1 MSGLLRLVAALCAL
15 VMFGA
20 PAAFARP
27 DLFQISGVRVD
38 ATGANASEARTAGFN
53 AGKRLAFDRLVR
65 RVAAPAEV
73 ERLGVPTLEG
83 IALDRIVTGV
93 DVEDERRAG
102 ARYVGRLT
110 IGFDP
115 AQVRTLLR
123 AAGFSV
129 LETRA
134 PTTLIVAQF
143 AGGAPQAQDQFRQ
156 AWEQG
161 GFAQELAP
169 LAIAPATV
177 IGAPDW
183 TIAQPAASAV
193 GAAGAVFVTA
203 RLAGSSLVADLVEVG
218 PNGVKKPRGTVS
230 APATIGEAGL
240 ASAMVRLA
248 EAANARL
255 QADWK
260 GSLNLGAATK
270 QKLNVAAE
278 YATQREWIQ
287 IKRALNAATATI
299 LSDVQ
304 IQGVAKRGALVSF
317 SYVGTPE
324 QLAAE
329 FGRTGV
335 ALDGSQPGLPVLR
348 AGGG

>member
-1 MSGLLRLVAALCAL
+1 M
-15 VMFGA
+15 
-20 PAAFARP
+20 ARP
-27 DLFQISGVRVD
+27 DLFQVSGVRVD
-38 ATGANASEARTAGFN
+38 ATGANASEARTAAFN
-53 AGKRLAFDRLVR
+53 AGERQAFERLVR
-65 RVAAPAEV
+65 RLAPPAEV
-73 ERLGVPTLEG
+73 DRLGAPKLEG

-123 AAGFSV
+123 GAGFTV

-143 AGGAPQAQDQFRQ
+143 AGGSPQAQDQFRQ
-156 AWEQG
+156 VWEQG
-161 GFAQELAP
+161 GFAQDLAP
-169 LAIAPATV
+169 LAIAPASTS
-177 IGAPDW
+177 GAPDW
-183 TIAQPAASAV
+183 AIAQPAASAA
-193 GAAGAVFVTA
+193 GAASAIFVTA
-203 RLAGSSLVADLVEVG
+203 RLAGSSLVADLVEVA
-218 PNGVKKPRGTVS
+218 PNGVKRPRGAVS

-240 ASAMVRLA
+240 TSAMARLA
-248 EAANARL
+248 EAANARI

-270 QKLNVAAE
+270 QKLTVAAE
-278 YATQREWIQ
+278 YATQREWSQ
-287 IKRALNAATATI
+287 IKRALNTSTATI
-299 LSDVQ
+299 VSEVQ
-304 IQGVAKRGALVSF
+304 IQAVAKRGALISF
-317 SYVGTPE
+317 AYVGTPE

-335 ALDGSQPGLPVLR
+335 ALDSTGAGLPVLR
-348 AGGG
+348 ASGG